1 MTAPVS
7 APAVH
12 PAPTFTEV
20 GGVRTRYVVQGDGP
34 PLLLLHGIG
43 RSLEDWSANIAPLAE
58 HYRVYA
64 LDLIGF
70 GYTDKPDVP
79 YSLGGLARFAAH
91 FLDAVGETR
100 PVALMGN
107 SLGGAVAQRFAV
119 AYPERTR
126 ALILVNSAGFGREVA
141 AVLRALSVPR
151 LGELLLRPTARNARQ
166 TVRSLFHD
174 PTFATEERISRA
186 LDLSRQPH
194 AARAFL
200 RVLRD
205 LGDWRGAK
213 AAWRE
218 ELQERLVRQGVP
230 TLIIWGD
237 HDVILP
243 ARLLEAARKSHP
255 HARTH
260 LFRDT
265 GHMPQLERADTFN
278 RLVLDF
284 LQEVPA

>member
-1 MTAPVS
+1 MTATVP
-7 APAVH
+7 APATH

-20 GGVRTRYVVQGDGP
+20 GGVRTRFAVQGDGP

-43 RSLEDWSANIAPLAE
+43 RSLEDWSANVAPLAAR
-58 HYRVYA
+58 HRVYA

-79 YSLGGLARFAAH
+79 YTLGGLARFAVH

-100 PVALMGN
+100 PVVLMGN

-126 ALILVNSAGFGREVA
+126 ALVLVNSAGFGPEVA

-151 LGELLLRPTARNARQ
+151 LGELLLQPTARNARQ

-174 PTFATEERISRA
+174 RTFATEERVAQA

-205 LGDWRGAK
+205 LGDWRGVK

-218 ELQERLVRQGVP
+218 ELQERLARQGVP

-237 HDVILP
+237 RDVILP
-243 ARLLEAARKSHP
+243 ARLLEAARRYHP

-260 LFRDT
+260 LFQAT
-265 GHMPQLERADTFN
+265 GHVPQLERAETFN